1 MLNYRYT
8 IFSGFFQFLIPII
21 IITFI
26 YLKILLFLKVKSTL
40 SNSFDL
46 VKFSVTIN
54 LNEILFEM
62 NVKKLEIT
70 KYTLRFPERYPGD
83 YCKRNQ
89 FKYTIVT
96 FLEHSN

>member
-46 VKFSVTIN
+46 VKFSVEIN

-62 NVKKLEIT
+62 NVKKLKLQNT
-70 KYTLRFPERYPGD
+70 HCASLRDIR
-83 YCKRNQ
+83 
-89 FKYTIVT
+89 VT
-96 FLEHSN
+96 TAKGINFNVQ

>member
-26 YLKILLFLKVKSTL
+26 YLKILLFLKVNSTL

-54 LNEILFEM
+54 LNEILF
-62 NVKKLEIT
+62 
-70 KYTLRFPERYPGD
+70 GD
-83 YCKRNQ
+83 EYQ
-89 FKYTIVT
+89 ETQYYQI
-96 FLEHSN
+96 HSSLP